1 MRMQISYRLRLV
13 APMCPG
19 IRRWRSGQQ
28 GLGPDRSS
36 SAVSCFSW
44 LMLTS
49 LFLCGCSTEPAPTTL
64 VPPVPD
70 TATSTGIN
78 SSMATSTVRYFRE
91 RTDIPQLRQP
101 HVSNPETFEMPGIM
115 GSGCSL
121 ADLNNDGR
129 LDLILVPGESPADT
143 AANQQELCRILLQD
157 AQGAFSDVTQQT
169 GVRVRGFGMGCFAG
183 DLDNDGDPDL
193 VTTSSTG
200 VMVFRNDLR
209 DGQLQFSDITATSGV
224 ESSRW
229 STAASFVDYDQ
240 DGWLDLMIVNYVD
253 YFPGSICSDGS
264 GRRDYCGP
272 QSFTGTTDL
281 LFRNCGAAGAVGTFQ
296 NVTVSAGLTKAI
308 GKGLGLICA
317 DMNGD
322 RRPDLY
328 VANDMEPNFLWIQK
342 APGQFV
348 EEAGL
353 RGCAV
358 DLQGR
363 PQASMGTAFA
373 DLDRDGQSEIFLTHL
388 RGETN
393 TWYRPLGNGVF
404 VDDTA
409 RSGLGEASRN
419 STGFGVIAQDLDL
432 DGLQELAVVNGRVM
446 RAPLLQPAAA
456 AAHWDEYA
464 ERNQIFRNLG
474 KGRFESIT
482 NDPFCEPVEVSRG
495 LASGDIDNDGDVDL
509 LISNVAGPARLYENI
524 AERRG
529 HWLSVRAIDP
539 RWNRD
544 ACGARIVVTA
554 GDVQLVGHVLTSNGY
569 LASHDPRV
577 HFGLGQKTTLNHVDV
592 YWPDEQTGF
601 ERFPGGAVDQFLTLR
616 RGTGEQH
623 LDAPVAGAVP

>member
-1 MRMQISYRLRLV
+1 
-13 APMCPG
+13 MCPG
-19 IRRWRSGQQ
+19 ISRWRSGPQ
-28 GLGPDRSS
+28 GLCPDRAS
-36 SAVSCFSW
+36 SAASCSSV
-44 LMLTS
+44 LMLAS
-49 LFLCGCSTEPAPTTL
+49 LLLCGCSTEPAPTTQ
-64 VPPVPD
+64 VPPVPG
-70 TATSTGIN
+70 TADSADKS
-78 SSMATSTVRYFRE
+78 SSMATSAVRYFRE

-129 LDLILVPGESPADT
+129 LDMILVPGDAPPEIAT
-143 AANQQELCRILLQD
+143 EQQGLCRILLQD
-157 AQGAFSDVTQQT
+157 AQGAFTDVTQQA

-281 LFRNCGAAGAVGTFQ
+281 LFRNCGATGAVGTFQ
-296 NVTVSAGLTKAI
+296 NVTVAAGLTKAI

-342 APGQFV
+342 APGQFA

-363 PQASMGTAFA
+363 PQASMGTAFE
-373 DLDRDGQSEIFLTHL
+373 DLDRDGQPEIFLTHL

-456 AAHWDEYA
+456 TTHWDEYA

-474 KGRFESIT
+474 EGRFESIM

-495 LASGDIDNDGDVDL
+495 LASGDIDNDGDIDL

-544 ACGARIVVTA
+544 AYGARIVVNA
-554 GDVQLVGHVLTSNGY
+554 GDVQLVSHVLTSTGY
-569 LASHDPRV
+569 LATHDPRV
-577 HFGLGQKTTLNHVDV
+577 HFGLGPTTTVNHVDV
-592 YWPDEQTGF
+592 YWPDEQSGF

-623 LDAPVAGAVP
+623 SDAPVAGAVP